1 MQTKLSFSL
10 IFDQTL
16 NFAKNRFW
24 QVIIVSVLLGAF
36 NVAVTNYFIDKDAIN
51 SFSTTGDPSLAFSA
65 IGSLLL
71 GVTLSALVITSVSTM
86 IVYNLSISNQFNANI
101 FFSRIISTIL
111 KILGFNVLYTFIIF
125 FVALILGLVLF
136 ILQLI
141 SPNLGSILILI
152 AGLFLV
158 FFMMTIYNFFIGSI
172 VAPSSKSFFQQFSD
186 CHQLA
191 KAYWKLGIGM
201 IFINIMFLL
210 VISGIAMYTPQ
221 DNIAIDIVFSSLS
234 IFVDIF
240 VICFF
245 YRLYVLVSEQGTQI
259 DNRMNDETN
268 LTL

>member
-36 NVAVTNYFIDKDAIN
+36 NVAVTSFFIDKDAIN
-51 SFSTTGDPSLAFSA
+51 SFSTIGDPSAFPA
-65 IGSLLL
+65 IGKLLI
-71 GVTLSALVITSVSTM
+71 GVSLSALVVTSVSIM
-86 IVYNLSISNQFNANI
+86 IVYNLSISNQLNANI

-111 KILGFNVLYTFIIF
+111 KILGFNVLYTIIIF
-125 FVALILGLVLF
+125 FAALILGLVLF

-141 SPNLGSILILI
+141 SPYLGSILILI

-210 VISGIAMYTPQ
+210 VISGIAMSTPQ
-221 DNIAIDIVFSSLS
+221 DNVVIDIVFSSLS
-234 IFVDIF
+234 NFVDIF

-245 YRLYVLVSEQGTQI
+245 YRLYVLISEQGSQKG
-259 DNRMNDETN
+259 NRMNDETN